1 MFDPSRRGFLASS
14 LAALAAGPG
23 LASSAL
29 AAKGKDEPAIA
40 PASPATAPGADPADS
55 AVADPHA
62 GTVAADPVVKD
73 ADDPTFIPATLFLTW
88 FRDPTT
94 TMTVQWVGTQGE
106 TSDTKVYYLPVGL
119 SAAAAAASTRPS
131 AATRPSATGPATTQP
146 AGLPKLSSWPNKPT
160 VAKPYPFSDFKVFRA
175 ELTGLRPD
183 TTYLFRVGKNSPTY
197 RFRTMPAKATD
208 AIAFISGGDS
218 GVNPHAVANNIQAA
232 RQDPAFA
239 MVGGDMAYENG
250 KSVETHLA
258 YLRNY
263 SRTMVARDG
272 RMIPMLGCL
281 GNHEVD
287 GGYAKSRTKA
297 PFFYSLFDG
306 LYPERGFAT
315 LDFGDYLS
323 LVLLDTGHTTPIEGE
338 QASWL
343 DSTLKARVD
352 HPNVMVVNHVP
363 AYPSFRKMATTP
375 STQPGT
381 PAKAGTGAGNR
392 QHWCPL
398 FDKYRVPVVL
408 EHHDH
413 TFKRTKPLIDGMA
426 DPNGVLYLGDGS
438 WGRLRA
444 PAPPDKLSFLAKSS
458 RDYHL
463 TLHRL
468 QGEER
473 FHLALDEFGRVMD
486 VGHSGQRLR
495 GLVQVPR

>member
-1 MFDPSRRGFLASS
+1 MFTPTRRGFLASTLS
-14 LAALAAGPG
+14 AMAAGPG
-23 LASSAL
+23 F
-29 AAKGKDEPAIA
+29 AAAAREVAKPTATAAD
-40 PASPATAPGADPADS
+40 PATQPADAGGADPIAE
-55 AVADPHA
+55 PI
-62 GTVAADPVVKD
+62 VKVP
-73 ADDPTFIPATLFLTW
+73 DDPTFLPATLFLTW
-88 FRDPTT
+88 NRDPTT
-94 TMTVQWVGTQGE
+94 TMTVQWVGTAGE
-106 TSDTKVYYLPVGL
+106 TSDTKVYYAPVPLG
-119 SAAAAAASTRPS
+119 SAAAAVAA
-131 AATRPSATGPATTQP
+131 AAAKLAAWPAKAP
-146 AGLPKLSSWPNKPT
+146 
-160 VAKPYPFSDFKVFRA
+160 VVRPYPMSDFKVYRA
-175 ELTGLRPD
+175 ELTGLKPD
-183 TTYLFRVGKNSPTY
+183 TLYQFRVGKGSPLY
-197 RFRTMPAKATD
+197 KFRTMPAKATD
-208 AIAFISGGDS
+208 AVAFISGGDC
-218 GVNPHAVANNIQAA
+218 GVNPHAVANNVQAA

-239 MVGGDMAYENG
+239 VIGGDLAYENG

-258 YLRNY
+258 FLRNY
-263 SRTMVARDG
+263 SRTMVGRDG
-272 RMIPMLGCL
+272 RLIPMVACL

-287 GGYAKSRTKA
+287 GGYNKARAKA

-306 LYPERGFAT
+306 LFADTGYAT

-323 LVLLDTGHTTPIEGE
+323 LVLLDTGHTSPIEGE

-343 DSTLKARVD
+343 EKTLKTRVD

-363 AYPSFRKMATTP
+363 AYPSFRKMATSP

-381 PAKAGTGAGNR
+381 PAKAGTGSGNR

-426 DPNGVLYLGDGS
+426 NDNGVLYLGDGS

-444 PAPPDKLSFLAKSS
+444 PAAPDKLGFLAKSS

-463 TLHRL
+463 SLHRI

-473 FHLALDEFGRVMD
+473 YHLALDEFGRVMD
-486 VGHSGQRLR
+486 VGHSGQRTR